1 MDLSTYIILGVATA
15 AKVVLFA
22 YCFSLKG
29 QSDSMMA
36 LAEDH
41 SNDIISNLGARAEAR
56 VLGRLHRLVPLWV
69 TELGCR
75 RQLVASTLPG
85 CVWKS
90 EPQHS
95 GSQMLLYGKALHHV
109 SLL

>member
-41 SNDIISNLGARAEAR
+41 SNDIISNLGARTHEYPPWADRIAQITSA
-56 VLGRLHRLVPLWV
+56 LL
-69 TELGCR
+69 CR
-75 RQLVASTLPG
+75 RQCDLQHTHGYLWNVQ
-85 CVWKS
+85 
-90 EPQHS
+90 PQHIVTVRHLFKTL
-95 GSQMLLYGKALHHV
+95 GAE
-109 SLL
+109 SLV